1 MRRLDEEAERTGST
15 GQPHRRKRTA
25 QFETNSQNS
34 QWKRKNHFHLNP
46 CVKKNTKKNSHAYVM
61 RDNQQSPVN

>member
-1 MRRLDEEAERTGST
+1 MRRQRGPGLQANHTEEKEL
-15 GQPHRRKRTA
+15 P
-25 QFETNSQNS
+25 NSKQTVRIHNG
-34 QWKRKNHFHLNP
+34 KRKNHFHLNP